1 MDPKIKIIIVVF
13 VLIAILYLVN
23 FVVSTMHKMKQKE
36 TFIDMQIEDFTAQEE
51 HIITQEEQKNSNNTA
66 KKGYDVRHVILDEVE
81 KFVEDKSERID
92 VINSMFK
99 DIDSYKNLGKES
111 VVKAVEDFV
120 NKRRKEKFVEKT
132 IAEDAPSTTT
142 KISTQ
147 QTDELSQIS
156 SKLSQLTSDID
167 SLYTQIGTIRN
178 DAHTINNIGQAYTT
192 QTQTQTQKT
201 SASSASTN
209 ESASASKKNTTI
221 ETFVDGYEQNVR
233 SFATYSPL

>member
-1 MDPKIKIIIVVF
+1 
-13 VLIAILYLVN
+13 
-23 FVVSTMHKMKQKE
+23 MKQKE
-36 TFIDMQIEDFTAQEE
+36 TFIEMQIEDFTTQEE
-51 HIITQEEQKNSNNTA
+51 HIITQEEQKSVA

-142 KISTQ
+142 KLSTQ

-192 QTQTQTQKT
+192 QKT
-201 SASSASTN
+201 SASSASTS
-209 ESASASKKNTTI
+209 ESTSESTSASKKNTTI